1 MKVPTNKLKDAIS
14 YYFTLLEPLY
24 GPEESRQL
32 LLLLSSHFF
41 GYDRVKLALDPDFR
55 LTESEMLS
63 LHFAVKDL
71 LRHKP
76 LQYITGKADFY
87 GNQFKVSPAVL
98 IPRQETEELVQLAVT
113 VIRQKQQPRLEVLD
127 IGTGSGCIA
136 ISLKLAVQDLRV
148 SGCDIEEPALAL
160 AQENAKALGAEVDF
174 FILDISCSSALETNP
189 KYHLIVSNPP
199 YVTTADRQHM
209 QPNVLNWEPAVAL
222 FAPEADPLFFYNAI
236 GSFAQKHLY
245 EGGVLLVEINEQYG
259 EQTMDCFRQLGF
271 SHISLHTD
279 VHGKSRFVKAAIA

>member
-32 LLLLSSHFF
+32 LMLLSAHFF

-55 LTESEMLS
+55 LTESEMLK

-87 GNQFKVSPAVL
+87 GHRFKVSPAVL
-98 IPRQETEELVQLAVT
+98 IPRTETEELVQLAVT
-113 VIRQKQQPRLEVLD
+113 LLHRQQQSRLEVLD

-136 ISLKLAVQDLRV
+136 ISLKLALNDLVV
-148 SGCDIEEPALAL
+148 SGCDVEETALAL
-160 AQENAKALGAEVDF
+160 ARKNAAALGAEVDF
-174 FILDISCSSALETNP
+174 FFMDIRSASPVENTP

-199 YVTTADRQHM
+199 YVTADDKQTM
-209 QPNVLNWEPAVAL
+209 QRNVLDWEPAVAL
-222 FAPEADPLFFYNAI
+222 FAPEEDPLFFYTAI
-236 GSFAQKHLY
+236 GKFALKHLHH
-245 EGGVLLVEINEQYG
+245 EGALLVEINEHFG
-259 EQTMDCFRQLGF
+259 EQTMQCFHKLGF
-271 SHISLHTD
+271 SHLSLHAD
-279 VHGKSRFVKAAIA
+279 LHGKSRFVKAALA